1 MIMESNQGGAGGRLP
16 ELNHLLQHTLRSLC
30 TDSQWVYAVFWRI
43 LPRNYPPPQYGL
55 HSRCWYSYCVQQ
67 SVGTLERSTC
77 RKDLRPSSPDSLLII
92 FFSSLRFFILQ
103 ISALFRVAGGSRRV
117 KQWTGRKAASATGIG
132 DDHHIS
138 IFSWPACYLLEII
151 KMNISRDS
159 WKSCAVARDFSLAT
173 DLSWY
178 CWYFIVYWVMLCR
191 IMAWEDG
198 YCNFAACAEAA
209 QQEAARITTTGKVS
223 QFFNGAAAAGAA
235 GSVVD
240 DVSET
245 HQPVMNPDL
254 FFKMSHEVYNYGEG
268 YY

>member
-1 MIMESNQGGAGGRLP
+1 
-16 ELNHLLQHTLRSLC
+16 
-30 TDSQWVYAVFWRI
+30 
-43 LPRNYPPPQYGL
+43 
-55 HSRCWYSYCVQQ
+55 
-67 SVGTLERSTC
+67 
-77 RKDLRPSSPDSLLII
+77 
-92 FFSSLRFFILQ
+92 
-103 ISALFRVAGGSRRV
+103 
-117 KQWTGRKAASATGIG
+117 
-132 DDHHIS
+132 
-138 IFSWPACYLLEII
+138 
-151 KMNISRDS
+151 
-159 WKSCAVARDFSLAT
+159 
-173 DLSWY
+173 
-178 CWYFIVYWVMLCR
+178 MLCR

-268 YY
+268 YYYLLL